1 VTPPAADAPGTDP
14 LAVFARWRADANGIA
29 DADAIALATATPDG
43 RPRVRLVL
51 MRGVT
56 EVGIRFYTNYES
68 HKGRELAANPHAAI
82 VWFDSAHRRQVRVE
96 GTTSELAADESD
108 SYFASRDRG
117 HQLGTVAS
125 RQSAVL
131 TDRAELERAYAVAA
145 ARFEGRDVD
154 RPDRWGGY
162 LLTATDVELWIQRED
177 RLHDRFAYRRSAFGW
192 SVERLAP

>member
-1 VTPPAADAPGTDP
+1 VTPAADAPGADP
-14 LAVFARWRADANGIA
+14 LAVFARWRS
-29 DADAIALATATPDG
+29 DADGVGDEDAVALATATPDG
-43 RPRVRLVL
+43 RPSVRLVL
-51 MRGVT
+51 MRGIT

-82 VWFDSAHRRQVRVE
+82 AWFDAAHRRQVRVE
-96 GTTSELAADESD
+96 GTASELPAAESD
-108 SYFASRDRG
+108 AYFASRDRG
-117 HQLGTVAS
+117 HQLGAVAS
-125 RQSAVL
+125 QQSAVL
-131 TDRAELERAYAVAA
+131 TDRAELERAYDAA
-145 ARFEGRDVD
+145 AASFEGRDVA